1 MDAGGGGVSSASG
14 LPPFLSK
21 TYDMVD
27 DPSTDAVVSWGSG
40 SNSFVV
46 WNVAEFG
53 KDLLPK
59 YFKHSNFSSF
69 VRQLNT
75 YGFRKVDPDRWEFAN
90 DGFLKGH
97 RHLLKTIIRRKPS
110 HAQPNPQSPL
120 AQNPPTEPC
129 VESRKNGIEE
139 EVERLKQ
146 DKNVLMHELV
156 RLRNQQQSTDSQL
169 QTMGQR
175 VHGMEQRQQQ
185 MMSFLAKAVQSPGFM
200 SQLVNNDGPRKISHG
215 NKKRRL
221 PGQDEENVVHKYG
234 IVTPDGQ
241 VVKYQPLMNEA
252 AKSML
257 RQILKI
263 NNAPGG
269 RLERKL
275 SNPNGFLI
283 DGAQPMDK
291 IISGVTLSEVLPHT
305 SALTE
310 IQPDNL
316 LPDFVPS
323 HEITLENN
331 IGIHGIHDESFMG
344 EQPTVLGC
352 GDISTIPG
360 CVDVQKAVA
369 SDELLADRE
378 VDILLDDIQK
388 LPGIN
393 DVFWEQFLSVSPVH
407 EDTEDVNSSSKDQV
421 EQGVEWDNKLKSL
434 NNLTEQMGLLASA
447 SKS

>member
-1 MDAGGGGVSSASG
+1 MDAGGGGVSAA
-14 LPPFLSK
+14 LAPAPFLSK

-27 DPSTDAVVSWGSG
+27 DPSTDAVVSWGSA
-40 SNSFVV
+40 SNTFVV

-120 AQNPPTEPC
+120 VQNPPTEPC
-129 VESRKNGIEE
+129 AKARKGGIEE
-139 EVERLKQ
+139 EVEMLKK

-156 RLRNQQQSTDSQL
+156 RLRHQQQSTDSQL

-215 NKKRRL
+215 SKKRRL
-221 PGQDEENVVHKYG
+221 PGQDEENLVQKYG

-275 SNPNGFLI
+275 SNSNSFLI
-283 DGAQPMDK
+283 DSAQPMDNK
-291 IISGVTLSEVLPHT
+291 ISGVILSEVLPHT

-316 LPDFVPS
+316 LPNFVPS
-323 HEITLENN
+323 HEITLDNN
-331 IGIHGIHDESFMG
+331 IGIYDESFMG

-352 GDISTIPG
+352 GDINTISG
-360 CVDVQKAVA
+360 CVDAQMAVA

-378 VDILLDDIQK
+378 VDILLDDIQN

-393 DVFWEQFLSVSPVH
+393 DVFWEQFLSGSPVH
-407 EDTEDVNSSSKDQV
+407 GDTDDVNSSKDHV
-421 EQGVEWDNKLKSL
+421 EQGVDWDNKLKSL
-434 NNLTEQMGLLASA
+434 NNLTEQMGLLTSV